1 LRADAPNR
9 ETATLR
15 QQPEHSDVRRS
26 AHSTRGHDGQCIY
39 SHKLFWQVKDSTG
52 NWHTFSNYTH
62 FI

>member
-39 SHKLFWQVKDSTG
+39 SHNYFDKL
-52 NWHTFSNYTH
+52 
-62 FI
+62 